1 MLNKLKNAIE
11 KNNYAVG
18 TFLGVSNPSIVEI
31 IGYSGLDFVV
41 IDTEHGPYDTMPM
54 SDLIQAAESK
64 GMSPLVRVADL
75 THKEIQRAVDNGAE
89 GIIIPCLREV
99 DDFRKAV
106 DLCKFA
112 PIGNRGF
119 IKGRGSGFGNEP
131 WASGTLTEYMEN
143 SNEKVLLLPQCET
156 KEALDNIGEIVQIEG
171 IDGIF
176 IGPFDLSISM
186 GIPGQFDAP
195 EFSEAVDKILAA
207 CKQAG
212 KLCMI
217 FTTSTADARKYIEK
231 GFDAVANSIDT
242 IVFGEAYKTMVD
254 EIRPA
259 GYAISEGK
267 WRHTVK
273 YLCAK
278 INV

>member
-1 MLNKLKNAIE
+1 MLNQLKETIE
-11 KNNYAVG
+11 KNQYAVG
-18 TFLGVSNPSIVEI
+18 TFLGVANPSIVEI
-31 IGYSGLDFVV
+31 LGYTGLDFVA
-41 IDTEHGPYDTMPM
+41 IDTEHGPYDTMDM

-64 GMSPLVRVADL
+64 GLSPLVRVADL

-89 GIIIPCLREV
+89 GIIIPCLKST

-106 DLCKFA
+106 DLCKFP

-119 IKGRGSGFGNEP
+119 IKGRGSGFGNED
-131 WASGTLTEYMEN
+131 WADGTLEEYMHN

-156 KEALDNIGEIVQIEG
+156 REALEEIEEIVRIEG

-195 EFSEAVDKILAA
+195 EFRQAVSRVLNA
-207 CKQAG
+207 CREAG

-217 FTTSTADARKYIEK
+217 FSSSAEEAREYMNQ

-242 IVFGEAYKTMVD
+242 IMFKKIYKEMVEA
-254 EIRPA
+254 IR
-259 GYAISEGK
+259 G
-267 WRHTVK
+267 
-273 YLCAK
+273 
-278 INV
+278 